1 MTTEVHFEHAGTAL
15 FAVER
20 GAGTPIVLLHGG
32 LSNHRGVQL
41 WAAPLAEKFRL
52 VMPDLRGSGASHFA
66 GELTWDLFADDVAAL
81 LAHLGIPR
89 AIIGGV
95 SFGGG
100 VAIRMALRHPGLV
113 AGLVLLHPAFGGA
126 ELGMSVAQQ
135 AAMNAMD
142 ALGRRAPAEGISVL
156 YPLADTLPASL
167 RERARASFAAYDPA
181 SVAASTRFMASAAQ
195 PFARNSE
202 LAAVTAPALVV
213 PGVDAT
219 HPVEV
224 AEVYRAHLPNSELRA
239 VDTSIF
245 APALAEFATTHWRET
260 PATRSR

>member
-1 MTTEVHFEHAGTAL
+1 MTTEIHYEHAGASL
-15 FAVER
+15 FAVEA

-41 WAAPLAEKFRL
+41 WAAPLADKLRL

-66 GELTWDLFADDVAAL
+66 GELTWNLFADDVAAL
-81 LAHLGIPR
+81 LAHLGLAR

-100 VAIRMALRHPGLV
+100 VAIRTALRHPQLV
-113 AGLVLLHPAFGGA
+113 AGLVLLHPAFGGG
-126 ELGMSVAQQ
+126 ELGMSPAQH
-135 AAMNAMD
+135 AAMD
-142 ALGRRAPAEGISVL
+142 AMDTLGSRAPTEGISVL

-167 RERARASFAAYDPA
+167 RERARASFSAYDPA
-181 SVAASTRFMASAAQ
+181 SVAASTKFMASAVQ
-195 PFARNSE
+195 PFERNRE
-202 LAAVTAPALVV
+202 LSAIRVPALVV

-224 AEVYRAHLPNSELRA
+224 AEVYRAHLPNAELRA
-239 VDTSIF
+239 VETAFF
-245 APALAEFATTHWRET
+245 APALADFAQRI
-260 PATRSR
+260 PFV